1 MTNIL
6 YNSKANPDLI
16 TSYNPATKKPI
27 STIAKT
33 DINDLETILEKAN
46 IAQKDWSKKTLK
58 YRSKLIIRVRKEI
71 VKNIDDINELLAQE
85 TGKTNTEAFN
95 EIFPTLEHLKFISK
109 NGPKYLKIE
118 KRKPGIIKTKRGYIN
133 YIPYGTIGI
142 ITPWNFPFF
151 LSSLPIA
158 ESLLAGNAV
167 IYKPSELTPL
177 IGIKIHEIFLKAG
190 IPDDLFQ
197 IAIGDGNIGAS
208 IVRNP
213 KTNMINFIGSVEV
226 GKEIATVCGKMLK
239 PVLLEL
245 GGKDPM
251 IVLEDANLERAANAA
266 IWGGMTNCGQICI
279 SVERVY
285 VVDSVADEFIELIKK
300 KIKHIKFGPNKDQN
314 DIGSLVDD
322 RQHAIVLNHINNAKN
337 KGADI
342 SIGGEDRED
351 LGGYF
356 IAPTVIENVNHDM
369 KIMQSETFGPEIS
382 IMRVKDEKEAIN
394 MANDTTYGLSA
405 SVFSRN
411 KKRARKIAKQIQ
423 AGSVC
428 INDVMASLVFPS
440 LPFGGMKNSGIGRQY
455 GIEGIRSF
463 SQIQAVCEDRLGM
476 RKELWWYPM
485 NEKVQ
490 KLFRKF
496 VKIYY

>member
-6 YNSKANPDLI
+6 YDSKTSPDLI

-27 STIAKT
+27 STIVKT
-33 DINDLETILEKAN
+33 DINDLKTMLEKCQ
-46 IAQKDWSKKTLK
+46 IAQNDWSEKTLR
-58 YRSKLIIRVRKEI
+58 YRSKLLTKVRKEI
-71 VKNIDDINELLAQE
+71 VKNIDEIIELLALE
-85 TGKTNTEAFN
+85 TGKTNAEAFN
-95 EIFPTLEHLKFISK
+95 EIFPALEHLKFISK
-109 NGPKYLKIE
+109 EGPKYLKKE
-118 KRKPGIIKTKRGYIN
+118 KRKPGIIKSKRGYVN

-151 LSSLPIA
+151 LSLLPIA

-177 IGIKIHEIFLKAG
+177 IGIKIHEIFLKVG

-197 IAIGDGNIGAS
+197 IAIGDGVTGAS
-208 IVRNP
+208 IVRSP

-226 GKEIATVCGKMLK
+226 GKEIATVCGEMMK

-285 VVDSVADEFIELIKK
+285 VVDSVADEFVKLIKK
-300 KIKHIKFGPNKDQN
+300 KIKYIKFGPNKDQM
-314 DIGSLVDD
+314 DIGSLADD
-322 RQHAIVLNHINNAKN
+322 RQHKIVLNHINDAKG
-337 KGADI
+337 KGANI
-342 SIGGEDRED
+342 SVGGEDRED

-356 IAPTVIENVNHDM
+356 ISPTIIENVNHDM
-369 KIMQSETFGPEIS
+369 EIMKSETFGPEIS
-382 IMRVKDEKEAIN
+382 IMRVKDEKEAIQ

-405 SVFSRN
+405 SIFSKN
-411 KKRARKIAKQIQ
+411 KKRARKIAQQIQ

-428 INDVMASLVFPS
+428 INDVMANLLFPS
-440 LPFGGMKNSGIGRQY
+440 LPFGGMKNSGIGREY
-455 GIEGIRSF
+455 GIEGLRSF
-463 SQIQAVCEDRLGM
+463 SQIQAVCEDRFGFK
-476 RKELWWYPM
+476 KEFWWYPM
-485 NEKVQ
+485 NKKIQ
-490 KLFRKF
+490 KLFRMF
-496 VKIYY
+496 TKIYY